1 VVYTSVTVS
10 LTRSPPPGGPP
21 VEEPPN
27 VPKKPPVKEPDEPY
41 EKPPVPEKPPVDEPW
56 DVPPQTPVEEPPP
69 EDPSLNSVEYETAS
83 IEKGADYF
91 LSKENSAGLR
101 LIDVIHDTIRRNSR
115 S

>member
-1 VVYTSVTVS
+1 VVYISVTVS

-27 VPKKPPVKEPDEPY
+27 VPKKPPV
-41 EKPPVPEKPPVDEPW
+41 DEPW
-56 DVPPQTPVEEPPP
+56 DVPSQPPVEEPPP
-69 EDPSLNSVEYETAS
+69 EDPNLNSVEYEAAS

-91 LSKENSAGLR
+91 LSKENSPGLR